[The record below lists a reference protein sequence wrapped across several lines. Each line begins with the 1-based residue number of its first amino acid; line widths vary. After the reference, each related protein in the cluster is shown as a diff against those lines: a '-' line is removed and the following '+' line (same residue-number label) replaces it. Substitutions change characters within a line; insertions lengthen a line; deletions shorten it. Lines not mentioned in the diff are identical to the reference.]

1 MIGLL
6 VGHNQ
11 RDQGAVNCLGES
23 EFNFNQR
30 IAHCVFDALKNNGID
45 CVILYR
51 PIVGGYSFQ
60 CYHVRDEAK
69 FHKCKAVISLHFNA
83 GGGKGCEVLVAENC
97 PKKSIVFAD
106 LITDLLAESYGMKQR
121 GNDGVKVVDHAHRGA
136 YELYALRDAGI
147 ASCIVEPAF
156 DDGRKFFENE
166 SKYVDALVSA
176 IKKVRF

>member
-11 RDQGAVNCLGES
+11 RDQGAVNCFGES
-23 EFNFNQR
+23 EFSFNER
-30 IAHCVFDALKNNGID
+30 IAKTVFDALRNLGIPA
-45 CVILYR
+45 VILYR
-51 PIVGGYSFQ
+51 PVVGGYTFQ
-60 CYHVRDEAK
+60 CEHVRDEAK
-69 FHKCKAVISLHFNA
+69 YHKVKAVISLHFNA

-97 PKKSIVFAD
+97 PKKSIIFAD

-121 GNDGVKVVDHAHRGA
+121 GHDGVKTVSHDHRGA
-136 YELYALRDAGI
+136 YELYALRDAGV

-156 DDGRKFFENE
+156 NDDRAFFQNE
-166 SKYVDALVSA
+166 AKYVTALVDA